1 METRKA
7 TSAVRRYLEAL
18 DNHRPKR
25 GRKRTA
31 DSVRKRLDAIEQQI
45 ATVPALQRLRL
56 IQERLDLQDELQMMK
71 AASDLG
77 KLEAD
82 FIEAAKDYSE
92 AKGITYTAWRELGIS
107 ADVLRKAGV
116 PRTRRASR

>member
-1 METRKA
+1 MAEKRSDTA
-7 TSAVRRYLEAL
+7 AVRRYLEAL
-18 DNHRPKR
+18 DSHKPKR

-31 DSVRKRLDAIEQQI
+31 DSVRKRLAAVEEQI
-45 ATVPALQRLRL
+45 ASAPALQRLRL
-56 IQERLDLQDELQMMK
+56 IQERLDLQRELETMD

-82 FIEAAKDYSE
+82 FVKAAKGYGE
-92 AKGITYTAWRELGIS
+92 AKGITYTAWRELGVS

-116 PRTRRASR
+116 PRTRRS